1 MFRGTSNYLLS
12 SLVAMSPESIAVHP
26 SEGFAIEVDAFLE
39 ALDVTPPDAL
49 TECAQWRAHEVAAH
63 LGAGA
68 FEIALNLEAY
78 AEGRPVPATRGFE
91 EREAPL
97 RAMADSALRAVL
109 PRSIERV
116 TAALEAVLTAEPD
129 AVVPWSGRE
138 MVVATFVTHLRS
150 EFALHRFDL
159 VGDDE
164 TSITLLAQPELT
176 DHAVAVLGRALVAR
190 GTGSA
195 KPNFTA
201 VIAAPDTRD
210 VVVVVDGDGPR
221 LQRSDA
227 SLEPAVVGDCAAR
240 LLLLWGRQP
249 GDPRRLTAPGGAEVL
264 ADLRSLLIGY

>member
-1 MFRGTSNYLLS
+1 
-12 SLVAMSPESIAVHP
+12 MSPEPIAVHSP
-26 SEGFAIEVDAFLE
+26 EGFVIEVDAFLE

-49 TECAQWRAHEVAAH
+49 TECAQWRAHELAAH

-68 FEIALNLEAY
+68 LEIALNLEAY
-78 AEGRPVPATRGFE
+78 AEGRSVPATRGFE

-97 RAMADSALRAVL
+97 RAMSDSALRAVL
-109 PRSIERV
+109 PRSIERLATV
-116 TAALEAVLTAEPD
+116 LDAVLTAEPD
-129 AVVPWSGRE
+129 AVVPWAGRQ

-164 TSITLLAQPELT
+164 TSITLLAQPEFT

-190 GTGSA
+190 GARSA
-195 KPNFTA
+195 IPNFTA
-201 VIAAPDTRD
+201 VIATPDTRD

-227 SLEPAVVGDCAAR
+227 SLEPAVVGDSAAR

-249 GDPRRLTAPGGAEVL
+249 GDPGASSPPAEP
-264 ADLRSLLIGY
+264 RCSRTSGPY